1 MNNSKIKENKMI
13 QYVLKKVGKA
23 LGNYEM
29 LKNEDNIL
37 VALSGGKD
45 SLALIDILKEKQ
57 KKLPFKFNIFAAT
70 IDYGFIDPESQNS
83 LKSYLESINIKYFF
97 IKKSLPKSEK
107 KFSCFWCSWNRRK
120 EIFLLAKELN
130 CKKVAFGHN
139 LDDVIVTFLMN
150 LFYHGEISTMPAKI
164 EMFKG
169 EIVIIRPLVYVS
181 SEETKR
187 YAELKNL
194 PVVDNR
200 CPYYKND
207 KFQQRKYLENIV
219 EDLQKYYPNIKL
231 NIFNSLKKIK
241 LEYLV

>member
-1 MNNSKIKENKMI
+1 MNKIKDDKI
-13 QYVLKKVGKA
+13 IKHILKKVGKA
-23 LGNYEM
+23 LGDYKM
-29 LKNEDNIL
+29 LGENDNVL

-45 SLALIDILKEKQ
+45 SLVLIDVLKEKQ
-57 KKLPFKFNIFAAT
+57 KILPFRFKIFATT
-70 IDYGFIDPESQNS
+70 IDYGFIDPEFQNC
-83 LKSYLESINIKYFF
+83 LKSHLESINIKYFF
-97 IKKSLPKSEK
+97 IKKSLPKSDKE
-107 KFSCFWCSWNRRK
+107 FNCFWCSWNRRK

-169 EIVIIRPLVYVS
+169 EIVIIRPLIYIF
-181 SEETKR
+181 SEETKK

-194 PVVDNR
+194 PVVKNK
-200 CPYYKND
+200 CPYYTTD
-207 KFQQRKYLENIV
+207 KIQRRKYLEVIV
-219 EDLQKYYPNIKL
+219 ENLQKYYPNIKL

-241 LEYLV
+241 LEYLL